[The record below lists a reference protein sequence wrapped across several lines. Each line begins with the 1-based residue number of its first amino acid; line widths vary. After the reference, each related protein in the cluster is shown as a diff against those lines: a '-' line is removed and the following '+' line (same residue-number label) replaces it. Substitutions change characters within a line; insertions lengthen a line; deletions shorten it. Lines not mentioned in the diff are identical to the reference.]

1 MKRKIAGFA
10 AVGALFLLLLPGAAH
25 AQIREGTFEISP
37 FYGYL
42 WGGEFAH
49 GTNSLFNQTVDLD
62 DHDTFGVRMGYNA
75 TQVFQFELQWSRTDT
90 HFISHDSGELFG
102 PGGVRLGDIKVDY
115 WMGYST
121 FNFGHHRVV
130 PYFTIGAGVAH
141 LDPSGTPLPA
151 SSDTRFTASMGGGL
165 KVFVTPHFGFRFDGR
180 GYSTYLNDDCGGHD
194 HHDHCDSHWLT
205 NGEGSGG
212 LVFAF

>member
-1 MKRKIAGFA
+1 MKGKIAGFA
-10 AVGALFLLLLPGAAH
+10 AAGALFLLLIPGAAH

-49 GTNSLFNQTVDLD
+49 GTNSLFDQTVDLD
-62 DHDTFGVRMGYNA
+62 DHDTYGVRVGYNA
-75 TQVFQFELQWSRTDT
+75 TQVFQFELQWSQTKT

-102 PGGVRLGDIKVDY
+102 PGGVRLGDVKLDY

-141 LDPSGTPLPA
+141 LDPSDTPVPA

-165 KVFVTPHFGFRFDGR
+165 KVFATPHFGFRFDGR
-180 GYSTYLNDDCGGHD
+180 GYSTYLNDDCGHD
-194 HHDHCDSHWLT
+194 HHDHCGSHWLT
-205 NGEGSGG
+205 NGEASGG